1 MSEPRDLFAQELAN
15 DVEEAVASPDAFSVF
30 SSVMFTHLVL
40 ERLEEAGRIEGA
52 FDLFQ
57 EGYSGRASY
66 RIDGY
71 GLDEE
76 RGSLELFT
84 TIHTGE
90 VPPRRLT
97 TAEVRTAYERA
108 LRFAR
113 ASVDGLADKLEP
125 SNTDASDLAR
135 RIEREAARITAIRL
149 TLLTDAIT
157 PSTLPA
163 DDSWADRQIEHDAF
177 DMDRLHRVLGQG
189 ETRSDISV
197 DLRQLTGN
205 PLPCLHVKPETGGYQ
220 AYLAVVPGDL
230 LSRIYHRYGVRLLE
244 LNVRAFLGIQGR
256 KSVNAELRRTI
267 VEQPSMFLA
276 FNNGIVATVDDILL
290 EKDALGRDMIAEL
303 RGLQIVNGGQTTAS
317 LHRARFKE
325 STKLDAVEVPIKIIH
340 VADGDLATM
349 VSSVSRAANRQNTVQ
364 QADFSANDP
373 FHQGVEELANNSWLD
388 SGKGRW
394 FYERTRGSYLAAEQK
409 ASYRASDTQSFR
421 LQTPKTRRLSKLDLA
436 RYLNSWGGL
445 PYRVCLGGQKNFQH
459 FMQKMKETPPP
470 PPDQVWFRRLVA
482 IGLVFRAAERIV
494 RQMGFPAFRAQI
506 AAYLVA
512 ALAQRTGGRLD
523 FEAIWKRQTVSPEL
537 EQLLRAWAPEMDRL
551 LRTTAGQR
559 NPGEW
564 FKKEDCW
571 KELRDQLPPLSD
583 PLPPEIASAAAA
595 PLGAERATDAFAPQL
610 SVEDFNRITRCMEID
625 SSEWLRAA
633 EIGQNRRLLHRTS
646 VGICR
651 TLAGY
656 AAAGWERRPSPKQ
669 ARYGLEALA
678 TMKSSGVFET
688 EDDGG
693 FLTGTEPA

>member
-1 MSEPRDLFAQELAN
+1 MSEPRDLFAQDLAN
-15 DVEEAVASPDAFSVF
+15 DVEEAVASPDAFTPYSG
-30 SSVMFTHLVL
+30 VMFTHLVL

-71 GLDEE
+71 GIDEE
-76 RGSLELFT
+76 RGWLELFT

-90 VPPRRLT
+90 VPPRRLIQ
-97 TAEVRTAYERA
+97 AEVRTAYERA

-135 RIEREAARITAIRL
+135 RIEREASRITAIRL
-149 TLLTDAIT
+149 TLLTDAIA
-157 PSTLPA
+157 PAALPA
-163 DDSWADRQIEHDAF
+163 DDSWSGRLIEHDAF
-177 DMDRLHRVLGQG
+177 DMDRLHRVLGEG

-197 DLRQLTGN
+197 DLRQMTGDA
-205 PLPCLHVKPETGGYQ
+205 LPCLHLRPESGGYQ

-267 VEQPSMFLA
+267 VEQPAMFLA
-276 FNNGIVATVDDILL
+276 FNNGIVATVDDIVL
-290 EKDALGRDMIAEL
+290 EKDALGRDLIAEL

-325 STKLDAVEVPIKIIH
+325 SIRLDAVEVPIKIIH
-340 VADGDLATM
+340 VTDGDLATM
-349 VSSVSRAANRQNTVQ
+349 VGSVSRAANRQNTVQ

-373 FHQGVEELANNSWLD
+373 FHQAVEELANNSWLD
-388 SGKGRW
+388 TGKGRW
-394 FYERTRGSYLAAEQK
+394 FYERARGSYLAAEQK

-436 RYLNSWGGL
+436 RYLNAWGGL

-470 PPDQVWFRRLVA
+470 APDDVWFRRLVA
-482 IGLVFRAAERIV
+482 IGLIFRAAERIV
-494 RQMGFPAFRAQI
+494 RQMSFQAFRAQI

-523 FEAIWKRQTVSPEL
+523 FEAIWKRQAISSEL
-537 EQLLRAWAPEMDRL
+537 EQLLRAWAPEIDRL

-583 PLPPEIASAAAA
+583 PLPPEVASA
-595 PLGAERATDAFAPQL
+595 GALTMGDGVADTSASQL

-625 SSEWLRAA
+625 ANHWLRAA

-656 AAAGWERRPSPKQ
+656 AAGGWEKRPSPKQ

-678 TMKSSGVFET
+678 TMDVSGALDFEA
-688 EDDGG
+688 
-693 FLTGTEPA
+693 EPET

>member
-1 MSEPRDLFAQELAN
+1 MSEPRDIFAQELAA
-15 DVEEAVASPDAFSVF
+15 DVEEAVASPDAATVH
-30 SSVMFTHLVL
+30 SSVMFTHVVL

-57 EGYSGRASY
+57 EGFAGRAMY

-71 GLDEE
+71 SIDEE

-90 VPPRRLT
+90 LPPRKLT
-97 TAEVRTAYERA
+97 PAEVRTAYERA
-108 LRFAR
+108 LRFAK
-113 ASVDGLADKLEP
+113 ASVEGLADKLEP

-135 RIEREAARITAIRL
+135 RIEREADRITTIRL
-149 TLLTDAIT
+149 TLLTDAMT
-157 PSTLPA
+157 PTALPS
-163 DDSWADRQIEHDAF
+163 DDSWSDRLIEHDAF
-177 DMDRLHRVLGQG
+177 DIERLYRVLGEG

-197 DLRQLTGN
+197 DLRQMTGSA
-205 PLPCLHVKPETGGYQ
+205 LPCLHLKPASGGYQ

-230 LSRIYHRYGVRLLE
+230 LSRIYQRYGVRLLE

-267 VEQPSMFLA
+267 AEQPSMFLA
-276 FNNGIVATVDDILL
+276 FNNGIVATVDDIVL
-290 EKDALGRDMIAEL
+290 EKDALGRDMISAL

-325 STKLDAVEVPIKIIH
+325 SIKLDAVEVPIKIIH
-340 VADGDLATM
+340 VTDGDLATM

-373 FHQGVEELANNSWLD
+373 FHQAVEELANNSWLD

-394 FYERTRGSYLAAEQK
+394 FYERARGSYLAAEQK

-436 RYLNSWGGL
+436 RYLNSWSGL

-470 PPDQVWFRRLVA
+470 PPDEKWFRKLVS
-482 IGLVFRAAERIV
+482 IGLVFRATERIV

-512 ALAQRTGGRLD
+512 ALAQRTGGRID
-523 FEAIWKRQTVSPEL
+523 FEMIWKRQVISSEL
-537 EQLLRAWAPEMDRL
+537 ELLLRAWAPEIDRL

-571 KELRDQLPPLSD
+571 KELRLQLPPLSD
-583 PLPPEIASAAAA
+583 PLPPEIA
-595 PLGAERATDAFAPQL
+595 GAGTPSSTGETADSVPSQL
-610 SVEDFNRITRCMEID
+610 SVDDFNRIARCMEIN

-633 EIGQNRRLLHRTS
+633 EIGQSRRLLHRTL

-656 AAAGWERRPSPKQ
+656 AATEWERRPSPSQ

-678 TMKSSGVFET
+678 TMRSSGALDTSE
-688 EDDGG
+688 ERLLPADD
-693 FLTGTEPA
+693 PA